1 MTRPYLTDWRES
13 HLSEW
18 RETDLADRVVVEVDQ
33 VASVKSAPAHQPKRI
48 ASVSR
53 ATAREQAVERAQWLE
68 YERSP
73 RRTVGATLNYI
84 AAVLLILATCAMAL
98 VGCSEPPEIE
108 AERDNAAAFQDAIAQ
123 AQAERP
129 DLWTPETI
137 ERAKTAALI
146 AAAGRK

>member
-1 MTRPYLTDWRES
+1 MTHPHLTEWRES
-13 HLSEW
+13 RLTEW
-18 RETDLADRVVVEVDQ
+18 RETDVTDRVVVEVDH
-33 VASVKSAPAHQPKRI
+33 V

-98 VGCSEPPEIE
+98 VGCSGPSDIE
-108 AERDNAAAFQDAIAQ
+108 AERATAAALQDAITQ

>member
-1 MTRPYLTDWRES
+1 MNALHRE
-13 HLSEW
+13 W
-18 RETDLADRVVVEVDQ
+18 VNTQADRVVLEFDQ

-73 RRTVGATLNYI
+73 RRTVGAALNYI
-84 AAVLLILATCAMAL
+84 AALALIVATFAMAL
-98 VGCSEPPEIE
+98 VGCTGPTDVE
-108 AERDNAAAFQDAIAQ
+108 ADRDTAAALQDALAQ

-137 ERAKTAALI
+137 ERAQAAALI
-146 AAAGRK
+146 AAARRK